1 MAGVDWPTLP
11 VSGLVPPSV
20 NYAQV
25 KTATELIDGLNK
37 TYFNNYMYLLT
48 YLLTYLHVH
57 ALVRILHNTCIT
69 DNAIRHT
76 QHHSRQISVQNGM
89 HVCDIYTTSSY

>member
-37 TYFNNYMYLLT
+37 LILIATYLLT
-48 YLLTYLHVH
+48 YLLTHVH
-57 ALVRILHNTCIT
+57 ALVSL
-69 DNAIRHT
+69 
-76 QHHSRQISVQNGM
+76 
-89 HVCDIYTTSSY
+89 